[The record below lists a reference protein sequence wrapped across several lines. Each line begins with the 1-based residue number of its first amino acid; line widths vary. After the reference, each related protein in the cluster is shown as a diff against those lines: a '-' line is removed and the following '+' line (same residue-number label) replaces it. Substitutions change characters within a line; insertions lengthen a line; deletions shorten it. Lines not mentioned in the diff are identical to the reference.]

1 MKYKA
6 PEELVK
12 LAEIFKKNSY
22 SLYLVGGAV
31 RDYVRGSVNND
42 YDLTTSALPEEV
54 KAMFKKT
61 IDTGIKHGTVTVIF
75 NHVHYEITTFRTEGD
90 YSDSRHPDS
99 VTFVRSLEEDLKR
112 RDFTINALAADISTG
127 EIIDM
132 QSGFEDLE
140 KGIIR
145 AIGKAE
151 ERFREDA
158 LRMLRAA
165 RFSSQLDYVIEEKT
179 FDAMKKLHSNLEK
192 VSTERIKSE
201 MDKMLSSLNPLKG
214 LDYMIESGLFDA
226 VTPDFKL
233 GNYQRKAFENIN
245 KSNLPLTSRYA
256 LLFNDL
262 PRDILDE
269 ILEKLK
275 FSNDEKKKIRMLHD
289 NFFINTHTT
298 DEVYIREKLSEI
310 GKENMKDLLLFRRAL
325 GLKRREDYIFE
336 ACVQYEIDNN
346 APLEIKD
353 LAVAG
358 DDLSDIVEKGPKMGR
373 MLRYLLKEVIKNPS
387 LNTKEELRKMARER
401 TTLYS

>member
-112 RDFTINALAADISTG
+112 RDFTINALAADISKG

-132 QSGFEDLE
+132 HGGFEDLE

-151 ERFREDA
+151 ERFSEDA

-179 FDAMKKLHSNLEK
+179 FDAIEKLHSNLEK
-192 VSTERIKSE
+192 VSTERIKAE
-201 MDKMLSSLNPLKG
+201 MDKMLSSLNPLRG
-214 LDYMIESGLFDA
+214 LDYMIESGLFDT
-226 VTPDFKL
+226 VTPEFKL

-245 KSNLPLTSRYA
+245 ESNLPLTSRYA

-262 PRDILDE
+262 PRGILDE
-269 ILEKLK
+269 ILDKLK

-289 NFFINTHTT
+289 NFSINTHTT
-298 DEVYIREKLSEI
+298 DEVFIREKLSEI

-325 GLKRREDYIFE
+325 GLKSRKDYIFE

-373 MLRYLLKEVIKNPS
+373 MLRYLLKEVIKDPS
-387 LNTKEELRKMARER
+387 LNTKEELRKMARIR